1 MSSNVLNHLQHSFF
15 APVSCDRTPGTQTQ
29 GVAHGRLLGL
39 VAALG
44 CLLLASCTG
53 VRMDAPVNVEWE
65 ERRQVLASLSHW
77 EFTGSVNVRDARE
90 AHSSRIRWHQD
101 GDHYRINLWGTFN
114 AGATQIDGRPGEV
127 SITQRDQPPVITHSP
142 EELLYQELGY
152 ELPVSELNHWVK
164 GIPAPGLPS
173 QLEFGDNHQLLRFE
187 QAGWQINYLGF
198 TNFGTETLPT
208 RIRVERVQDDPED
221 LLRLD
226 LTRLSWSLAPE
237 RLIPEPLIPQGA
249 LIPQGPVISEGPFI
263 AQDVSPTPLTPP
275 DRR

>member
-1 MSSNVLNHLQHSFF
+1 MASNVLINRVQTGP
-15 APVSCDRTPGTQTQ
+15 APAGSASPWKLRSITGWLAC
-29 GVAHGRLLGL
+29 L
-39 VAALG
+39 VLF
-44 CLLLASCTG
+44 SCTG

-65 ERRQVLASLSHW
+65 ERRQVLAGLSQW

-101 GDHYRINLWGTFN
+101 GETYRINLWGTFN

-127 SITQRDQPPVITHSP
+127 SIAQQGQTPVVTHSP

-173 QLEFGDNHQLLRFE
+173 KLEFGENHQLLRFE

-198 TNFGTETLPT
+198 TNFGAETLPT
-208 RIRVERVQDDPED
+208 RIRVQRIQDEPEE

-226 LTRLSWSLAPE
+226 LTRLNWSLAPD
-237 RLIPEPLIPQGA
+237 PLMPA
-249 LIPQGPVISEGPFI
+249 
-263 AQDVSPTPLTPP
+263 TPGS
-275 DRR
+275 

>member
-1 MSSNVLNHLQHSFF
+1 MLISNVLISHVNTWS
-15 APVSCDRTPGTQTQ
+15 APAASAAPGKLRILA
-29 GVAHGRLLGL
+29 GGL
-39 VAALG
+39 V
-44 CLLLASCTG
+44 CLLLVSCTG

-65 ERRQVLASLSHW
+65 ERRQVLAGLSQW

-101 GDHYRINLWGTFN
+101 GAIYRINLWGTFN

-127 SITQRDQPPVITHSP
+127 SITQQGQTPVVTHSP

-164 GIPAPGLPS
+164 GIPAPGLAS
-173 QLEFGDNHQLLRFE
+173 ELEFGENHQLLRFE

-208 RIRVERVQDDPED
+208 RVRVQRVQEE

-226 LTRLSWSLAPE
+226 LTRLTWSLAPD
-237 RLIPEPLIPQGA
+237 PLIP
-249 LIPQGPVISEGPFI
+249 
-263 AQDVSPTPLTPP
+263 
-275 DRR
+275 